1 MSIRATVFCAP
12 RLFASMH
19 AVMFRLSSGVTAM
32 NKSASPT
39 PTSFKPFM
47 EVGEAV
53 AVIKSKLEF
62 SVLNLSSLSSIR
74 MMSCFSR
81 DSNLAKCVPTA
92 PAPAII
98 IFTFF
103 MEMKN
108 EE

>member
-1 MSIRATVFCAP
+1 MSMRATVFCAP
-12 RLFASMH
+12 RLLASMH

-32 NKSASPT
+32 NRSASPT

-62 SVLNLSSLSSIR
+62 SVLNFSSLSSIR

-98 IFTFF
+98 IFTFSSLIVD
-103 MEMKN
+103 N
-108 EE
+108 